1 MTKNPR
7 AIPGRW
13 FAGGFAILLILG
25 VVIGFSVVVR
35 FQKIMTALD
44 EVRRLWPKAA
54 VVLEDRY
61 RKVDLLIEKSEAT
74 IDTSQPID
82 PKEWR
87 KVRADFS
94 ASTLYEVQARLIPE
108 LESRARKVFD
118 QTESGSAESGSAE
131 SGSAE
136 SGSKLTTTDA
146 SIEAFDKADQ
156 VLEALQ
162 TDLVG
167 WLCMRLL
174 GLNVPD
180 RIYSF
185 LE

>member
-1 MTKNPR
+1 MTESPR

-13 FAGGFAILLILG
+13 FAAGFGILLILG
-25 VVIGFSVVVR
+25 VAVGFSVVLR

-54 VVLEDRY
+54 VILEDRY
-61 RKVDLLIEKSEAT
+61 QKIDLQIEKSET
-74 IDTSQPID
+74 IIDPNRSID

-87 KVRADFS
+87 KLRADFR

-108 LESRARKVFD
+108 VESSARKVFD
-118 QTESGSAESGSAE
+118 QAEGGSTAETLE
-131 SGSAE
+131 
-136 SGSKLTTTDA
+136 K
-146 SIEAFDKADQ
+146 SIQDFVKADR

-162 TDLVG
+162 SDLVG
-167 WLCMRLL
+167 WLCMHLL